1 MNELTKEQYEQ
12 VPEFLKDDYVLDG
25 EAYKHAGIVEM
36 KGTLNDL
43 NSKLE
48 TQIGD
53 FTTLSGKLSEFE
65 ASKAAEIEQA
75 RTEALKKAQKENNT
89 EEVLR
94 LEAEKIADAVK
105 RANAETRAE
114 VEQEYALRG
123 VEATARQ
130 ELTEL
135 VAGLKPINDAAARMI
150 TDHFKTRQRVEDGK
164 IVYFNEDG
172 SASSLDKSGM
182 LEEAIV
188 NSMFKPLSSYTPPT
202 LGGGKMN
209 GGDASSANISN
220 QKLSNQKL
228 SNKTQGY
235 LANLT

>member
-25 EAYKHAGIVEM
+25 EVYKHAGIVKM

-48 TQIGD
+48 TQKGD

-65 ASKAAEIEQA
+65 ASKEAEIERA
-75 RTEALKKAQKENNT
+75 RTEALEKAQKENNT

-94 LEAEKIADAVK
+94 LESEKIADAVK

-123 VEATARQ
+123 VEATAKQ

-182 LEEAIV
+182 LEEARV
-188 NSMFKPLSSYTPPT
+188 NPMFKPLSSYTPPT
-202 LGGGKMN
+202 FGGGKMN

-220 QKLSNQKL
+220 QKLSN
-228 SNKTQGY
+228 KTQGY